1 MCNTSNQSFI
11 QNNFALNFI
20 SVPIIGYI
28 INFYPLFNL
37 ITSAVQLITL
47 KNNIVQIF
55 ESSDI
60 KLLSME
66 NDEVN

>member
-1 MCNTSNQSFI
+1 M
-11 QNNFALNFI
+11 
-20 SVPIIGYI
+20 IGYI

-55 ESSDI
+55 ETYGSTI
-60 KLLSME
+60 ISME
-66 NDEVN
+66 RDEVLYFINKEKL